1 MRPDGG
7 GRVRPRVDLLIFD
20 LDGTLVDSRLDLTAS
35 VNHAMGRMGLPP
47 LSVETVTGFVGDG
60 ARSLLTRALT
70 AARGAADEAEVEV
83 GLRVFREHY
92 AAHLL
97 DATRPYPGVPE
108 ALAALRHKAMAVA
121 TNKPRAYAVA
131 ILEGLGIEHHFRLV
145 LGGDSTPHMKPHPAQ
160 AEAILGALGMPPA
173 TALVVGDGPQD
184 VAMARAAG
192 CAACAVTY
200 GLRSREELAAAAPDL
215 LLDDLR
221 DLPLRIR

>member
-1 MRPDGG
+1 MRLQ
-7 GRVRPRVDLLIFD
+7 VDLLIFD

-35 VNHAMGRMGLPP
+35 VNHALQRLGLPP
-47 LSVETVTGFVGDG
+47 LPVETVARLVGDG
-60 ARSLLTRALT
+60 VRPLLTRALA
-70 AARGAADEAEVEV
+70 AARGAPDEAEVERGV
-83 GLRVFREHY
+83 QVFREHY

-121 TNKPRAYAVA
+121 TNKPRVYALA
-131 ILEGLGIEHHFRLV
+131 ILEGLGLGQHFRLV
-145 LGGDSTPHMKPHPAQ
+145 LGGDSTPHAKPHPAQ
-160 AEAILGALGMPPA
+160 AEAILGTLGMPA
-173 TALVVGDGPQD
+173 AVALVVGDSPQD

-192 CAACAVTY
+192 CGACAVTY
-200 GLRSREELAAAAPDL
+200 GLRSREELVAAGPDL